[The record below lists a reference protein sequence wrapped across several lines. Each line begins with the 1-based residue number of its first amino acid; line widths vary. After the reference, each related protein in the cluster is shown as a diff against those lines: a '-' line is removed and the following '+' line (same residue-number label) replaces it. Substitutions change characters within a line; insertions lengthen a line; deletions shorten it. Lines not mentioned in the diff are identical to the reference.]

1 MRAIATFVAIGLVA
15 AAVPLT
21 AQTSSLGPAEFAA
34 GLQIGYAS
42 GFGIQAHGTAAG
54 FADGFPL
61 RPRLAIGYSS
71 VEPGRA
77 LDARRVFINNN
88 TNGTPEE
95 HGRVWDFQLDLLFPV
110 DLLSLP
116 RTYAFGGVRHA
127 RFTANFRF
135 VGGNEDFDVRS
146 SHWGLGGGLESYF
159 GVGPRID
166 MVFTAGLEYFF
177 ASTLTAH
184 DTAYSPDGD
193 DVNPRED
200 YTYADADAAV
210 GQPKL
215 APSLLMGFSYR
226 F

>member
-1 MRAIATFVAIGLVA
+1 MA
-15 AAVPLT
+15 APLA
-21 AQTSSLGPAEFAA
+21 AQTDRQDSAQFAA
-34 GLQIGYAS
+34 GLQMGYAS
-42 GFGIQAHGTAAG
+42 GFSIQAHGSAAG

-61 RPRLAIGYSS
+61 RPRLAIGYAS

-77 LDARRVFINNN
+77 FDARRVFINNN

-95 HGRVWDFQLDLLFPV
+95 RGRVWHFKLDVLFPV
-110 DLLSLP
+110 HLLSL
-116 RTYAFGGVRHA
+116 RRAYAFGGLRHA
-127 RFTANFRF
+127 RFNANFRF

-146 SHWGLGGGLESYF
+146 RHWGLGGGLESYF
-159 GVGPRID
+159 GVSSRVD
-166 MVFTAGLEYFF
+166 MICTGGLEYFF

-200 YTYADADAAV
+200 FTYADAGAAV

-215 APSLLMGFSYR
+215 APSLLLGFSYR

>member
-1 MRAIATFVAIGLVA
+1 MRTMLSGFMVAPMLLSA
-15 AAVPLT
+15 QLT
-21 AQTSSLGPAEFAA
+21 AQTPSRRSAEFAA
-34 GLQIGYAS
+34 GLQLGYAA
-42 GFGIQAHGTAAG
+42 GFSIQAHGVAAG
-54 FADGFPL
+54 FAQGFPL
-61 RPRLAIGYSS
+61 RTRLGIGYTS
-71 VEPGRA
+71 VEPGQA

-95 HGRVWDFQLDLLFPV
+95 RGRVWDFKFDLLFPV
-110 DLLSLP
+110 DVLSLQ
-116 RTYAFGGVRHA
+116 RAYAFGGVRHA
-127 RFTANFRF
+127 RFNANFRF

-146 SHWGLGGGLESYF
+146 NHWGFGGGLETYF
-159 GVGPRID
+159 GVSPRLD
-166 MVFTAGLEYFF
+166 MILTGGLEYFF

-210 GQPKL
+210 GQPKF
-215 APSLLMGFSYR
+215 APTLLMGLSYR

>member
-1 MRAIATFVAIGLVA
+1 MRAISTVVTVGLMLATSLA
-15 AAVPLT
+15 AQAGSPR
-21 AQTSSLGPAEFAA
+21 QAEFTV
-34 GLQIGYAS
+34 GLQLGYAS
-42 GFGIQAHGTAAG
+42 GFSIQAHGTAAG

-61 RPRLAIGYSS
+61 RPRFAIGYTS
-71 VEPGRA
+71 VEPGSA

-95 HGRVWDFQLDLLFPV
+95 RARVWDFKLDLLFPV
-110 DLLSLP
+110 DVLALQ
-116 RTYAFGGVRHA
+116 RAYAFGGVRHA
-127 RFTANFRF
+127 RFNANFRF

-146 SHWGLGGGLESYF
+146 DHWGLGGGLESYF
-159 GVGPRID
+159 GVSPRVD

-215 APSLLMGFSYR
+215 APNLLMGFSYR

>member
-1 MRAIATFVAIGLVA
+1 MRTITTCFMVALMVPSI
-15 AAVPLT
+15 PLT
-21 AQTSSLGPAEFAA
+21 AQTANRGTAEFAT
-34 GLQIGYAS
+34 GLQFGYAA
-42 GFGIQAHGTAAG
+42 GFSIQAHGIAAG
-54 FADGFPL
+54 FAQGFPL
-61 RPRLAIGYSS
+61 RTRLGIGYAA
-71 VEPGRA
+71 VNPGQA

-95 HGRVWDFQLDLLFPV
+95 RGRVWNFKLDLLFPV
-110 DLLSLP
+110 DVLSL
-116 RTYAFGGVRHA
+116 RRAYAFGGVHHA
-127 RFTANFRF
+127 RFNGNFKF

-146 SHWGLGGGLESYF
+146 SHWGFGGGLEAYF
-159 GVGPRID
+159 GVSSRVD
-166 MVFTAGLEYFF
+166 MVITGGLEYFF

-193 DVNPRED
+193 SVNPRED

-215 APSLLMGFSYR
+215 APNLLLGFSYR